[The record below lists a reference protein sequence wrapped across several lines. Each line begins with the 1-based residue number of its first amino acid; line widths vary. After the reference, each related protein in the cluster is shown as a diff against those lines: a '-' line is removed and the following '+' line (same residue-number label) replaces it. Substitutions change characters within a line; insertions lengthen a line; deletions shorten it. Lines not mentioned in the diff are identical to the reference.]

1 MGCRGRFARGRYLFM
16 SLLVLFCVLSC
27 AGFLSLGIFMLRKRL
42 AGGHR
47 SVWGSYRYSTRL
59 STHEEDA
66 DANAEPQV
74 AIEIGERQA
83 AVARAENPSRTSR
96 STAGG
101 GRLAE
106 AAESDLA
113 DAYYSVDD
121 SEKASPQLQ
130 MAGAVESGAAAES
143 FSQFHVGGQ
152 LETSDRAAIGQQHAM
167 NGTSDSQSGPTAS
180 DQQTTTKNDYITLKR
195 EATPTR
201 FKPDGKKAVII
212 VHESP

>member
-1 MGCRGRFARGRYLFM
+1 MGCPGRFARGRYLFM
-16 SLLVLFCVLSC
+16 SLLVVFCVLSC
-27 AGFLSLGIFMLRKRL
+27 AGFLSLGIYMLRKRL

-66 DANAEPQV
+66 DAIAEPQV
-74 AIEIGERQA
+74 TIGLGERQA

-101 GRLAE
+101 GHLA

-130 MAGAVESGAAAES
+130 MAGAVESGATAES

-152 LETSDRAAIGQQHAM
+152 LETSDREAIGQQHAM
-167 NGTSDSQSGPTAS
+167 NGTSDSRSGPTAS

-212 VHESP
+212 VHENA